1 MANKYI
7 SNVELGSTIYSLK
20 DEEARAAVNALQ
32 TAVSSSLVFKGVVSS
47 AADLTGLKDYKV
59 GWTYKA
65 NTSFEIASLLGK
77 LEVGDMIICISD
89 YNSNYKASDWTVV
102 QNNVDTMTG
111 ASPTVAGT
119 RGLVPAPQANDNEK
133 YLRGDGTWGSPV
145 ADVAWGSFN
154 DLIG

>member
-47 AADLTGLKDYKV
+47 AADLTGLKNYKI

-65 NTSFEIASLLGK
+65 NASFEIASLGK
-77 LEVGDMIICISD
+77 LEVGDMIICIGD
-89 YNSNYKASDWTVV
+89 YSSSYKASDWTVV

-111 ASPTVAGT
+111 ASSTAGGT
-119 RGLVPAPQANDNEK
+119 RGLVPAPQAEDTDK
-133 YLRGDGTWGSPV
+133 YLKGDGSWGSPT
-145 ADVAWGSFN
+145 ASVAWGNFS

>member
-7 SNVELGSTIYSLK
+7 SNVKLGSTIYSLK
-20 DEEARAAVNALQ
+20 DEEIRAAVNALQ

-47 AADLTGLKDYKV
+47 AADLTGLKNYKV

-65 NTSFEIASLLGK
+65 STSFEIASLGK

-89 YNSNYKASDWTVV
+89 YSSSYKASDWTVV

-111 ASPTVAGT
+111 ASSTAAGT

-145 ADVAWGSFN
+145 VDITWGNLN